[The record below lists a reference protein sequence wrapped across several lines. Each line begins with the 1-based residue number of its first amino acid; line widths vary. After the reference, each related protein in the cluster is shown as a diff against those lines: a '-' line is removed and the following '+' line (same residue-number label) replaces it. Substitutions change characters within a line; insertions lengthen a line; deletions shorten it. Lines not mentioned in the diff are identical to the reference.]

1 MSWVGIIVL
10 VLALYF
16 AYKVVNFVIK
26 SGLVLIALAAGYW
39 FAAPYLN
46 LPLPF

>member
-1 MSWVGIIVL
+1 MSWLGIIIL

-16 AYKVVNFVIK
+16 AYKVVSFALK
-26 SGLVLIALAAGYW
+26 AGLVVLALAAGYW
-39 FAAPYLN
+39 FAAPYLG